1 MEEGASRLLSSRDEV
16 SCPIVVTF
24 PGFGYLDD
32 VLGVMGKRFECL
44 VVQIL
49 KSASPPDHRTLVFF
63 SSNL

>member
-1 MEEGASRLLSSRDEV
+1 MEEGVSQLLWSRDEV
-16 SCPIVVTF
+16 SCPVAVTF
-24 PGFGYLDD
+24 PGFGHLDH

-63 SSNL
+63 PSNL